1 MRTVI
6 TMIKQIDE
14 DYYKNEGEDSSTF
27 ERILHWYVD
36 YFGSSPGGVSILFP
50 IGALRALRRLMS
62 FRLVLNFMLTTAADA
77 IEITMHCHTSMCV
90 FIKHCKSIHSCT
102 TLCMHSIS
110 VSMCSLLSCPWRIS
124 TATVTITIDI

>member
-1 MRTVI
+1 MALTAVGCTTHCDRSCSLHNT
-6 TMIKQIDE
+6 TKQIDE

-62 FRLVLNFMLTTAADA
+62 FRLVLFVVLLLCHYTMITVLFVVLCVAA
-77 IEITMHCHTSMCV
+77 
-90 FIKHCKSIHSCT
+90 CT
-102 TLCMHSIS
+102 LYI
-110 VSMCSLLSCPWRIS
+110 R
-124 TATVTITIDI
+124 